1 MLNATAHRLLNLNII
16 IVSDV
21 ILEGPHLLNNEMDI
35 IDSEF
40 AF

>member
-1 MLNATAHRLLNLNII
+1 MLDATALAFLDFNVI